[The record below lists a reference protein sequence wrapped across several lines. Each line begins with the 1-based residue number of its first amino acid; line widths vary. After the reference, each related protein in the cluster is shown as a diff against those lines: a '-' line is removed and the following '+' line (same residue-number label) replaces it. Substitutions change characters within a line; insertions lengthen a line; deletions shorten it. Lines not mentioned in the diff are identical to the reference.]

1 MQENRQKMTYD
12 IESLEEQIS
21 NLIDN
26 SVNGAV
32 IIVEGR
38 RDEKALR
45 ALGIKGP
52 IIIASWRPALE
63 LAEELARNYQNIII
77 LTDWDDKGEEIALNI
92 EQHLRC
98 TSANTNLEIRTRL
111 KKLVKK
117 EIKDVES
124 LNLYMERIREL
135 RAMPNWGYQMEDE

>member
-1 MQENRQKMTYD
+1 MQESRPKVTYD
-12 IESLEEQIS
+12 IEALEEQIN

-32 IIVEGR
+32 IVVEGR
-38 RDEKALR
+38 RDERALR

-52 IIIASWRPALE
+52 VIIASWRPALE
-63 LAEELARNYQNIII
+63 LAEELARNYRDIIV
-77 LTDWDDKGEEIALNI
+77 LTDWDNKGEEIALI
-92 EQHLRC
+92 MEQHLRC

-124 LNLYMERIREL
+124 LSLYMERIREL
-135 RAMPNWGYQMEDE
+135 YAVPNLKYQIED